1 MTFWAILKTSLFKKT
16 IFSLFLGRAVGVGSF
31 GHFYSTSG
39 HTATVYWCL
48 SLLPFACLR
57 MLPSNSDIC
66 LEFFSNERPAAA
78 TVLAHFSKIKKII
91 SNFIFGY
98 CSLMYD
104 ECLCKFS
111 NKNINF

>member
-57 MLPSNSDIC
+57 ILPSNSDIC

-78 TVLAHFSKIKKII
+78 TVLAHFSSPNLKR
-91 SNFIFGY
+91 STH
-98 CSLMYD
+98 L
-104 ECLCKFS
+104 
-111 NKNINF
+111 NIGPMVNRNVPS